1 MPESIQKLRAAIF
14 VSHPNQESLVT
25 ACCREIA
32 RRLQDTGAGVEVFD
46 LYEDRFDPTLTLE
59 EVRRRA
65 SFDPLVVRYQEAI
78 RNSSLLVFGHPD
90 WWGGAPAILKG
101 FVDRVFQAGVA
112 FTYDGP
118 EFGRQTLRPLLTGKS
133 ALVVATTDRP
143 APPASE
149 PIARFWREGVFAYCG
164 IETATVSLFYGTRDS
179 RLRGRKAWIAEAV
192 VEAER
197 LLEGERK

>member
-1 MPESIQKLRAAIF
+1 MLESIQKLRSAIF
-14 VSHPNQESLVT
+14 VSHPNHESLVT

-32 RRLQDTGAGVEVFD
+32 LRLQGAGSEVELFD
-46 LYEDRFDPTLTLE
+46 LYQDGFDPRLTLE

-65 SFDPLVVRYQEAI
+65 SFDPLVLRYQEAI
-78 RNSSLLVFGHPD
+78 RDSSLLVFGHPD

-118 EFGRQTLRPLLTGKS
+118 EFGRKSLRPLLTGKS

-143 APPASE
+143 DPGGAE
-149 PIARFWREGVFAYCG
+149 PIARFWREGVFDYCG
-164 IETATVSLFYGTRDS
+164 IESVAVSLLYETRDS

-197 LLEGERK
+197 LLEGERE